1 MHLDLLLI
9 VAVILLGTRLPS
21 YMNRIGMPHADK
33 IAFVILMFL
42 ILGAAWYMWRA
53 IGMFI

>member
-1 MHLDLLLI
+1 MHFDLLLV

-21 YMNRIGMPHADK
+21 YMNRLGMPQADK

-42 ILGAAWYMWRA
+42 ILGGAWYIWRA